1 MVIHENKL
9 LFLVYNVNNRQK
21 KMPIKSNMDNKTIV
35 FFIFYIYYH
44 YFVYVNNIIYYLDY

>member
-1 MVIHENKL
+1 MVFHENKL